1 MVQGLPFSHILS
13 MFKWVPFK
21 ALFFMF
27 FLDFELPLASIWV
40 PMGSLFGIVF
50 STLFLNVKMAQDGPL
65 PPPKW
70 EVCGGGAA
78 LWHCGNIAF

>member
-1 MVQGLPFSHILS
+1 
-13 MFKWVPFK
+13 
-21 ALFFMF
+21 MF

-50 STLFLNVKMAQDGPL
+50 STLFLNVKMAQDWN

-70 EVCGGGAA
+70 EVGGGGGAPSGSVGITHLGMLEEVIMWVLA
-78 LWHCGNIAF
+78 RFSKCRLCAAP

>member
-1 MVQGLPFSHILS
+1 
-13 MFKWVPFK
+13 
-21 ALFFMF
+21 MF

-50 STLFLNVKMAQDGPL
+50 STLFLNVKMSENGTTT
-65 PPPKW
+65 PPKW

-78 LWHCGNIAF
+78 SSGTVGILHFSVLEEVIMWVLARFSKCRLCAAP